1 MRSRRERTSLKKN
14 FLFTASPSSSILPKP
29 CAATSCRTTAGSDGP
44 RPPRAE
50 NGAGFDALHLLFH
63 ENPLK
68 KNKKFFQHRTRAWAF
83 FPFHESSAP
92 AVPSCEMKRHECRH
106 TLPALRQQGGKK
118 GTDAFSHA
126 NPSVR
131 GTAMLKSSTAAAERF
146 LRHAGRTVRHDRL
159 AAKSEKNIPAA
170 AATDESGSSE
180 RQSAGDT
187 SHPFDVPGADDRLP
201 SVPYSPLGSHCGQ
214 PGVPAE
220 ETSHAGHR
228 TAKDASWENP
238 PNAPAEPATWCT
250 DTLFPFTM
258 RAFMIH
264 KRA

>member
-180 RQSAGDT
+180 KQSAGDT
-187 SHPFDVPGADDRLP
+187 SRPFDVPVSRPYRTLLWAATADSPAFRQKKQAMPVIEQQRMSLGKNRRTPRRNLQHGVQTHCSRSPCAP
-201 SVPYSPLGSHCGQ
+201 S
-214 PGVPAE
+214 
-220 ETSHAGHR
+220 
-228 TAKDASWENP
+228 
-238 PNAPAEPATWCT
+238 
-250 DTLFPFTM
+250 
-258 RAFMIH
+258 
-264 KRA
+264 

>member
-14 FLFTASPSSSILPKP
+14 FLFTASPSSSILPKL
-29 CAATSCRTTAGSDGP
+29 CAAASCRTTAGSDGP

-126 NPSVR
+126 TPPVR
-131 GTAMLKSSTAAAERF
+131 ETAMLKRSTAAAEASSVTQAARSGMTDLPRSQRKTF
-146 LRHAGRTVRHDRL
+146 RPPQQQTRAALPRSRAPATPRALSMFQSPVRTVL
-159 AAKSEKNIPAA
+159 
-170 AATDESGSSE
+170 SS
-180 RQSAGDT
+180 
-187 SHPFDVPGADDRLP
+187 
-201 SVPYSPLGSHCGQ
+201 GQ
-214 PGVPAE
+214 PL
-220 ETSHAGHR
+220 R
-228 TAKDASWENP
+228 TARRSGRRNKPCLSSNS
-238 PNAPAEPATWCT
+238 
-250 DTLFPFTM
+250 
-258 RAFMIH
+258 
-264 KRA
+264 KG